1 MSTAVESKDDARL
14 IYQLF
19 AVAASKGLCST
30 ASFEEGLTP
39 VVEIIDDIAIDAPKA
54 FQSLEMMVIDGQ
66 RALRHLQNIGHYAAE
81 IATRC
86 SSHARLNNTNSAV
99 AAEVGYGAEELP

>member
-1 MSTAVESKDDARL
+1 MSTAVESKDDVRL

-19 AVAASKGLCST
+19 AVVASKGLCST

-54 FQSLEMMVIDGQ
+54 FQLMVIDGQ
-66 RALRHLQNIGHYAAE
+66 RALRHLAKY
-81 IATRC
+81 RSLC
-86 SSHARLNNTNSAV
+86 R
-99 AAEVGYGAEELP
+99 